1 MAPAGKVERAYIWD
15 VTRAVGERMVA
26 ALDPKPGETVLEL
39 AAGTGETGFAAAR
52 MVGSDGRLLS
62 TDFSPAMVDAA
73 RRRGAELGL
82 ENVDYRVLDAE
93 RMDLPD
99 ASVDGVLCRYGY
111 MLMADPAAALAE
123 TRRVLKPGG
132 RLSFAVVGAPDRN
145 PWAAVPGRVLVELG
159 HAPPPE
165 PGAPG
170 IFAMADEARIRELV
184 TGAGF
189 DPPRI
194 EEVEVVWSFADDEE
208 LWRFVTELAGGIALV
223 IRGSPRT
230 SNCESAPRS
239 SERASRCAR
248 TAATTSGAHAERAG
262 TEERRSKRATS
273 QENVD
278 MRRAFEQWQEGGG
291 TLDAIPVEIYAEDVE
306 WDLPVPVLGCQ
317 LRQRAGQPLQNV
329 RPALRRVEELSA

>member
-1 MAPAGKVERAYIWD
+1 VRLGQHLLTASRFRPIIAALKNTDEYRRASHEVWEAMAPGWERGRAYIWD

-26 ALDPKPGETVLEL
+26 ALDPKPGDTVLEL

-52 MVGSDGRLLS
+52 MVGPDGRLLS

-73 RRRGAELGL
+73 RRRGTELGL

-93 RMDLPD
+93 QMDLPD

-132 RLSFAVVGAPDRN
+132 RLSFAVVGAPESN
-145 PWAAVPGRVLVELG
+145 PWATVPGRVLVELG
-159 HAPPPE
+159 HAPSPE

-189 DPPRI
+189 DPPQV
-194 EEVEVVWSFADDEE
+194 EDVEVVWSFADDEE
-208 LWRFVTELAGGIALV
+208 LWRFLTGVAGGIALV
-223 IRGSPRT
+223 IRSLPEDEQSRV
-230 SNCESAPRS
+230 RS
-239 SERASRCAR
+239 EVERAS
-248 TAATTSGAHAERAG
+248 EPL
-262 TEERRSKRATS
+262 RSNGGYDMPGLTL
-273 QENVD
+273 NVL
-278 MRRAFEQWQEGGG
+278 AQ
-291 TLDAIPVEIYAEDVE
+291 
-306 WDLPVPVLGCQ
+306 
-317 LRQRAGQPLQNV
+317 
-329 RPALRRVEELSA
+329 

>member
-1 MAPAGKVERAYIWD
+1 M
-15 VTRAVGERMVA
+15 TRAVGERLVA

-111 MLMADPAAALAE
+111 MLMGDPAAALAE

-184 TGAGF
+184 AGAGF
-189 DPPRI
+189 DPLRV
-194 EEVEVVWSFADDEE
+194 EEVEVVWSFADERGA
-208 LWRFVTELAGGIALV
+208 LALRHRAGGRARARDPRPP
-223 IRGSPRT
+223 RGRATASPLRGR
-230 SNCESAPRS
+230 A
-239 SERASRCAR
+239 SERA
-248 TAATTSGAHAERAG
+248 AALERRLRHAGTHPDRAG
-262 TEERRSKRATS
+262 TVS
-273 QENVD
+273 Q
-278 MRRAFEQWQEGGG
+278 R
-291 TLDAIPVEIYAEDVE
+291 
-306 WDLPVPVLGCQ
+306 
-317 LRQRAGQPLQNV
+317 
-329 RPALRRVEELSA
+329 

>member
-1 MAPAGKVERAYIWD
+1 
-15 VTRAVGERMVA
+15 MVA

-52 MVGSDGRLLS
+52 MVGPDGKLLS

-99 ASVDGVLCRYGY
+99 ASIDGVLCRYGY
-111 MLMADPAAALAE
+111 MLMGDPAAALAE

-159 HAPPPE
+159 HSPPPE

-170 IFAMADEARIRELV
+170 IFAMAEEARIRELLA
-184 TGAGF
+184 GAGF
-189 DPPRI
+189 DPPRV

-208 LWRFVTELAGGIALV
+208 LWRFVTEVAGGLALV
-223 IRGSPRT
+223 IRGLPEDEQLRV
-230 SNCESAPRS
+230 RS
-239 SERASRCAR
+239 EVERASEPLRSNGGYDMPGL
-248 TAATTSGAHAERAG
+248 TLNVLAAT
-262 TEERRSKRATS
+262 
-273 QENVD
+273 
-278 MRRAFEQWQEGGG
+278 
-291 TLDAIPVEIYAEDVE
+291 
-306 WDLPVPVLGCQ
+306 
-317 LRQRAGQPLQNV
+317 
-329 RPALRRVEELSA
+329 

>member
-1 MAPAGKVERAYIWD
+1 MAPGWERGRAYIWD
-15 VTRAVGERMVA
+15 VTRAVGERMLAV
-26 ALDPKPGETVLEL
+26 LDPKPGETVLEL

-170 IFAMADEARIRELV
+170 IFAMADEARTRELV

-189 DPPRI
+189 DSPRV

-208 LWRFVTELAGGIALV
+208 LWRFLTEVAGGIALV
-223 IRGSPRT
+223 IRSLPEDEQLRL
-230 SNCESAPRS
+230 RS
-239 SERASRCAR
+239 EVERAS
-248 TAATTSGAHAERAG
+248 EPL
-262 TEERRSKRATS
+262 RSNGGYDMPGLTM
-273 QENVD
+273 NVL
-278 MRRAFEQWQEGGG
+278 AQ
-291 TLDAIPVEIYAEDVE
+291 
-306 WDLPVPVLGCQ
+306 
-317 LRQRAGQPLQNV
+317 
-329 RPALRRVEELSA
+329 

>member
-1 MAPAGKVERAYIWD
+1 MAPGWESQRAYIWD
-15 VTRAVGERMVA
+15 VTRAVGERVVA

-52 MVGSDGRLLS
+52 MVGSDGTLLS

-73 RRRGAELGL
+73 RRRGTELGL

-111 MLMADPAAALAE
+111 MLMGDPAAALAE

-159 HAPPPE
+159 HSPPPE

-170 IFAMADEARIRELV
+170 IFAIADEARIRELLA
-184 TGAGF
+184 GAGF
-189 DPPRI
+189 DPMRV
-194 EEVEVVWSFADDEE
+194 EEVEVVWSFADGEE
-208 LWRFVTELAGGIALV
+208 LWRFVTELAGGLALV
-223 IRGSPRT
+223 IRGLPEDEQLRV
-230 SNCESAPRS
+230 RS
-239 SERASRCAR
+239 EVERAS
-248 TAATTSGAHAERAG
+248 EPL
-262 TEERRSKRATS
+262 RS
-273 QENVD
+273 N
-278 MRRAFEQWQEGGG
+278 GGYEMPG
-291 TLDAIPVEIYAEDVE
+291 LTLIGLAK
-306 WDLPVPVLGCQ
+306 
-317 LRQRAGQPLQNV
+317 
-329 RPALRRVEELSA
+329 

>member
-1 MAPAGKVERAYIWD
+1 MIAPLMKLDEYRRASHEIWEAMAPGWERGQALIWD

-52 MVGSDGRLLS
+52 MVGADGKLFS

-73 RRRGAELGL
+73 RRRGSELGL

-99 ASVDGVLCRYGY
+99 ASIDGVLCRYGY
-111 MLMADPAAALAE
+111 MLMGDPAAALAE

-145 PWAAVPGRVLVELG
+145 PWAAVPGQVLVELG

-170 IFAMADEARIRELV
+170 IFAMADEARIRELLA
-184 TGAGF
+184 GAGF
-189 DPPRI
+189 DSPRV

-208 LWRFVTELAGGIALV
+208 LWRFVTEVAGGLALV
-223 IRGSPRT
+223 IRGLPEKEQLRV
-230 SNCESAPRS
+230 RS
-239 SERASRCAR
+239 EVERASEPLH
-248 TAATTSGAHAERAG
+248 SNGAYDMPG
-262 TEERRSKRATS
+262 LTL
-273 QENVD
+273 NVL
-278 MRRAFEQWQEGGG
+278 AQ
-291 TLDAIPVEIYAEDVE
+291 
-306 WDLPVPVLGCQ
+306 
-317 LRQRAGQPLQNV
+317 
-329 RPALRRVEELSA
+329 

>member
-1 MAPAGKVERAYIWD
+1 MTAFRRRPIIAALMKLDQYRRASHEVWEAMAPGWERGQAFIWD

-39 AAGTGETGFAAAR
+39 AAGTGETGFAVAR
-52 MVGSDGRLLS
+52 MVGSDGKLFS

-99 ASVDGVLCRYGY
+99 ASIDGVLCRYGY
-111 MLMADPAAALAE
+111 MLMGDPAAALAE

-170 IFAMADEARIRELV
+170 IFAMADEARVRDLLD
-184 TGAGF
+184 GAGF
-189 DPPRI
+189 DPPRV

-208 LWRFVTELAGGIALV
+208 LWRFVTEVAGGLALV
-223 IRGSPRT
+223 IRGLPEKEQLRV
-230 SNCESAPRS
+230 RS
-239 SERASRCAR
+239 EVERASEPLRSNGGYDMPGLTLNVLAR
-248 TAATTSGAHAERAG
+248 
-262 TEERRSKRATS
+262 
-273 QENVD
+273 
-278 MRRAFEQWQEGGG
+278 
-291 TLDAIPVEIYAEDVE
+291 
-306 WDLPVPVLGCQ
+306 
-317 LRQRAGQPLQNV
+317 
-329 RPALRRVEELSA
+329 

>member
-1 MAPAGKVERAYIWD
+1 LTASRCLPIIAALMDLDEYRRASHETWEAMARGWERDRAFIWD
-15 VTRAVGERMVA
+15 VTRTVGERMVA
-26 ALDPKPGETVLEL
+26 ALDPKPGEIVLEL

-52 MVGSDGRLLS
+52 MVGSDGRLFS

-159 HAPPPE
+159 HTPPPE

-170 IFAMADEARIRELV
+170 IFAMADEARIRELLA
-184 TGAGF
+184 GAGF
-189 DPPRI
+189 DPPRV

-208 LWRFVTELAGGIALV
+208 LWRFVTELAGGLALV
-223 IRGSPRT
+223 IRGLP
-230 SNCESAPRS
+230 
-239 SERASRCAR
+239 
-248 TAATTSGAHAERAG
+248 
-262 TEERRSKRATS
+262 
-273 QENVD
+273 
-278 MRRAFEQWQEGGG
+278 
-291 TLDAIPVEIYAEDVE
+291 EDE
-306 WDLPVPVLGCQ
+306 Q
-317 LRQRAGQPLQNV
+317 LRVRSEVEQASEPLRSNGGYEMPGLTLNV
-329 RPALRRVEELSA
+329 LAQ

>member
-1 MAPAGKVERAYIWD
+1 VILDSNQGPMGLGPGRHLLTALRSHPIIGAVKDTDEYRRASHEVWEAMAPGWERGRAYIWD
-15 VTRAVGERMVA
+15 VTRAVGERMLA
-26 ALDPKPGETVLEL
+26 ALDPQPGETVLEL

-52 MVGSDGRLLS
+52 MVGSDGSLLS

-123 TRRVLKPGG
+123 TRRILKPDG
-132 RLSFAVVGAPDRN
+132 RLSFAVVGAPESN

-159 HAPPPE
+159 HAQPTE

-170 IFAMADEARIRELV
+170 IFAMADQARIRELV

-189 DPPRI
+189 DPPRV
-194 EEVEVVWSFADDEE
+194 EEVDVVWSFADNEA
-208 LWRFVTELAGGIALV
+208 LWRFLTEVAGGIALV
-223 IRGSPRT
+223 IRSLPEAEQLRV
-230 SNCESAPRS
+230 RS
-239 SERASRCAR
+239 EVERASESLRSNGGYDMPGL
-248 TAATTSGAHAERAG
+248 TLNVLAA
-262 TEERRSKRATS
+262 
-273 QENVD
+273 
-278 MRRAFEQWQEGGG
+278 
-291 TLDAIPVEIYAEDVE
+291 
-306 WDLPVPVLGCQ
+306 
-317 LRQRAGQPLQNV
+317 
-329 RPALRRVEELSA
+329 